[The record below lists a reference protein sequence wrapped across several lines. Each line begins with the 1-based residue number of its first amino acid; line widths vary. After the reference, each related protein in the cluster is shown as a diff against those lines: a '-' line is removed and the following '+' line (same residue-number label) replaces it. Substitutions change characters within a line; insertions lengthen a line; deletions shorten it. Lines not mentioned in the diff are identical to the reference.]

1 MESIITN
8 QQSGI
13 IEQLS
18 RKLIFTL
25 FKGLQDC
32 GITVEEGSQSYF
44 FGDRDAALQ
53 AVVKVNDSRLY
64 SRVLSGG
71 SVGYAEAYVEGDWET
86 PDLTAVIRV
95 FCRNMATLEKLE
107 KRLGWIT
114 YPWHK
119 LTHVLN
125 KNTREGSRSNIAAHY
140 DLGNDMYQLMLD
152 PHMQYS
158 SAIYPSPEASLVEA
172 QEFKLKRICDQLELK
187 PEDHLIEIGTGWG
200 GLACYA
206 AKHYGCRVTTTT
218 LSQQQYNYTQQQVKQ
233 QGLEDR
239 VTLLLKDY
247 RDLDGQY
254 DKLVSVEMIEA
265 VGHQFFPSYFKKLE
279 QLLKDDGRMLIQA
292 ITISDQRYD
301 QYRKSVDFIQRYIFP
316 GGCLPSV
323 SEMTKHLKK
332 QTSMTV
338 TRLTDY
344 GHHYAQ
350 TITDWTERFHEAT
363 SQLVEMGYDMDF
375 QRLWDF
381 YLAYC
386 EGGFREGTIGLVH
399 FEAAK
404 PGARICLNGSGHS

>member
-233 QGLEDR
+233 HLNPLFRVQRVVLLESLPR
-239 VTLLLKDY
+239 TASNKVMRRSL
-247 RDLDGQY
+247 R
-254 DKLVSVEMIEA
+254 A
-265 VGHQFFPSYFKKLE
+265 AH
-279 QLLKDDGRMLIQA
+279 
-292 ITISDQRYD
+292 
-301 QYRKSVDFIQRYIFP
+301 
-316 GGCLPSV
+316 GG
-323 SEMTKHLKK
+323 
-332 QTSMTV
+332 
-338 TRLTDY
+338 
-344 GHHYAQ
+344 
-350 TITDWTERFHEAT
+350 
-363 SQLVEMGYDMDF
+363 
-375 QRLWDF
+375 
-381 YLAYC
+381 
-386 EGGFREGTIGLVH
+386 
-399 FEAAK
+399 
-404 PGARICLNGSGHS
+404 